1 MPYHWWYALT
11 HLRVLIPTV
20 LMATPCTKSPNIQK
34 IKIQIDIDRKIKKGI
49 NKIEEEYNIQE
60 VQTIKKS
67 IIYTSTKKKKQNKI
81 TRKRNK
87 TNYEI

>member
-1 MPYHWWYALT
+1 
-11 HLRVLIPTV
+11 
-20 LMATPCTKSPNIQK
+20 MATPCTKSPNNIQK
-34 IKIQIDIDRKIKKGI
+34 IKIQIDIDREIKEGI

-60 VQTIKKS
+60 EQTIKKS